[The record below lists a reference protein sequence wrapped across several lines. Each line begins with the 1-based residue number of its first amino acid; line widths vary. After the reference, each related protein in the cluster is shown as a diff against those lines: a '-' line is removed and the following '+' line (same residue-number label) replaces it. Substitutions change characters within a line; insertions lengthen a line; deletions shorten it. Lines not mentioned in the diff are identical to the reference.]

1 MWLTI
6 KMKKINLSNLK
17 LVLCYLFKKGI
28 GIIQVY
34 TILAQNYLIPLVSK
48 IKKLCILLL
57 INVYIMFYH
66 TCQYHL

>member
-34 TILAQNYLIPLVSK
+34 TILAQNYLIPLVRLK
-48 IKKLCILLL
+48 
-57 INVYIMFYH
+57 NYVYY
-66 TCQYHL
+66 Y